1 MPKRIISNSIKDK
14 KKQELVVFCKEPRTR
29 SEMMEHIGLT
39 DIRHFRTD
47 YLIPLQKDGLIR
59 KVDLEK
65 PTSRYQKYI
74 SI

>member
-1 MPKRIISNSIKDK
+1 MPKSIKPNSIKDR
-14 KKQELVVFCKEPRTR
+14 KKQELVAFCKEPRTR
-29 SEMMEHIGLT
+29 SEMMEHIELT